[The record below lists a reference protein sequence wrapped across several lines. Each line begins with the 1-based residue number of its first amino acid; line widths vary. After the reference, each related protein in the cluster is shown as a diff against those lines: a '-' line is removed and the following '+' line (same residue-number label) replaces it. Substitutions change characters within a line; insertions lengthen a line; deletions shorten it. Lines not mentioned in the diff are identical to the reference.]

1 MTGSIHQASWH
12 SLRELTLEKSSIAD
26 SMFDTSTQQR
36 DRAAYPRLS
45 TSPHPARP
53 NLREDSY
60 PNRTLAAFAALKSKQ
75 SVSWETPNLHQRMT
89 GNTKLNGR
97 SVAKLS

>member
-60 PNRTLAAFAALKSKQ
+60 PNRTLAAFASIEIQAKCI
-75 SVSWETPNLHQRMT
+75 VGDADLHQRMT